1 MVWLLFSILA
11 ACSFGL
17 RGILYHWT
25 SQKPLSRNA
34 LLCGTFFSG
43 AVITLICAV
52 VTGQQWTMSALIGLQ
67 MGLFSFGANASMF
80 KGFAVGK
87 ASLVAILTAL
97 PSVVVAIVAY
107 LLWAEKLNGMQF
119 LAFAVIITG
128 ILLVRYSNDLSW
140 SNLQGAQW
148 GFLAML
154 LFAGNDLSGK
164 WSTMME
170 AQMFPTLVCM
180 FAMGSLCFGLWWLK
194 DLRGE
199 RLAAA
204 RAVGIVAANGA
215 FVGATIGN
223 GSEGAAVWGES
234 ETGSAGAIVRGE
246 REKGSPGAIVRGESR
261 KGSASADNETV
272 RGGRGA
278 KVQIASAAVSP
289 VGEKAASSSLAGWS
303 GKRTFLTGLGV
314 GITNAV
320 GMMLII
326 TAFDHG
332 KAGLVSAVTAL
343 NVLIVLLY
351 TRFVV
356 KEKFT
361 KLETIGIVTAFA
373 GILLMRLF
381 GG

>member
-43 AVITLICAV
+43 AIITLVCAI

-97 PSVVVAIVAY
+97 PSVVVAIIAY

-148 GFLAML
+148 GLLAML

-204 RAVGIVAANGA
+204 RAIGIVAANEA
-215 FVGATIGN
+215 FVGATKGD
-223 GSEGAAVWGES
+223 GSEGAVAW
-234 ETGSAGAIVRGE
+234 
-246 REKGSPGAIVRGESR
+246 KD
-261 KGSASADNETV
+261 SASAGNGTV
-272 RGGRGA
+272 RGSGGAEVQIASGTAGRSGGA
-278 KVQIASAAVSP
+278 KVQIASSAVPSAGGEAAL
-289 VGEKAASSSLAGWS
+289 SSLAGWS

-326 TAFDHG
+326 TAFDNG

-361 KLETIGIVTAFA
+361 RLETIGIATAFA